1 MNDQVTSHAVTDPL
15 HEVDGG
21 YGAAP
26 RTLTDFRRWT
36 IFATLMGPV
45 ALSEH
50 PTSIARVGQE
60 AGTLIGAALAANAV
74 ILLLSE
80 LVAPLPLVTAMLAT
94 LAFAGVWL
102 GLSEHFSAGT
112 SSLRLG
118 LREHL
123 YAAGLTMLG
132 VFLGTWL
139 FATVVGDGRTFY
151 CEPAVPWRIEIATF
165 GSFAIGLCTRMA
177 DARGRARLI
186 YPLALIALLWIAPFY
201 GFFSAPIFLAT
212 ELAAGCAD
220 RGFVFV
226 ILAAFGMIV
235 GQLLG
240 NGVGAWLSSPRHG
253 SDARR

>member
-15 HEVDGG
+15 REVDGG

-36 IFATLMGPV
+36 IFVTLMGPV
-45 ALSEH
+45 ALSER

-74 ILLLSE
+74 TLLLSE
-80 LVAPLPLVTAMLAT
+80 LVAPVPFVTAMLTT

-112 SSLRLG
+112 SSLRFG
-118 LREHL
+118 LRVHL

-139 FATVVGDGRTFY
+139 LVAAVGDGRTFY
-151 CEPAVPWRIEIATF
+151 CEPAVPWRIEIAMF
-165 GSFAIGLCTRMA
+165 GSFAVGFSTRMA

-186 YPLALIALLWIAPFY
+186 YPLTLIALLWIAPFY

-226 ILAAFGMIV
+226 ILAALGMIL

-240 NGVGAWLSSPRHG
+240 NVVGAWLSSPRRG
-253 SDARR
+253 SDVRR

>member
-1 MNDQVTSHAVTDPL
+1 M
-15 HEVDGG
+15 
-21 YGAAP
+21 
-26 RTLTDFRRWT
+26 
-36 IFATLMGPV
+36 
-45 ALSEH
+45 
-50 PTSIARVGQE
+50 IA
-60 AGTLIGAALAANAV
+60 AALAAQAV
-74 ILLLSE
+74 TLLLSE
-80 LVAPLPLVTAMLAT
+80 LVAPVPLLTAMLAT
-94 LAFAGVWL
+94 FAFAGVWL
-102 GLSEHFSAGT
+102 GLSEHFRAGA
-112 SSLRLG
+112 SSLRFG

-139 FATVVGDGRTFY
+139 LVAMVGDGRTFY
-151 CEPAVPWRIEIATF
+151 CEPAVPWRIEIAMF
-165 GSFAIGLCTRMA
+165 GSFAVGFWTRMA

-220 RGFVFV
+220 RGFILV

-240 NGVGAWLSSPRHG
+240 NVVGAWLSSPRHG
-253 SDARR
+253 SDVRR

>member
-1 MNDQVTSHAVTDPL
+1 M
-15 HEVDGG
+15 
-21 YGAAP
+21 
-26 RTLTDFRRWT
+26 
-36 IFATLMGPV
+36 
-45 ALSEH
+45 
-50 PTSIARVGQE
+50 ARVGHE

-74 ILLLSE
+74 TLWLSE
-80 LVAPLPLVTAMLAT
+80 LVAPVPLVTAMLAT

-139 FATVVGDGRTFY
+139 LVAVIGDGRTFY
-151 CEPAVPWRIEIATF
+151 CEPAVPWRIEIAMF
-165 GSFAIGLCTRMA
+165 GSFAVGFWTRMA

-186 YPLALIALLWIAPFY
+186 YPLTLIALLWIAPFY

-212 ELAAGCAD
+212 QLAAGCAD
-220 RGFVFV
+220 RGFVFL
-226 ILAAFGMIV
+226 ILAASGMVV
-235 GQLLG
+235 GEPLG
-240 NGVGAWLSSPRHG
+240 SVIGAWLSSPRHG
-253 SDARR
+253 NDVGR